1 MSIYEGDA
9 QMTHFEKSWK
19 SFWLIKS
26 NEKQIVFCG
35 NDELFTCD
43 GDYCGLS
50 DELEMHTSNSS
61 HHNVCVC
68 VKKDIN
74 TGSAHSGSLSVKW

>member
-1 MSIYEGDA
+1 M
-9 QMTHFEKSWK
+9 
-19 SFWLIKS
+19 
-26 NEKQIVFCG
+26 FCG

-68 VKKDIN
+68 VKKDMHTRGVCQSSDKTIQEMYATYCKDGISRQN
-74 TGSAHSGSLSVKW
+74 SALIG

>member
-1 MSIYEGDA
+1 M
-9 QMTHFEKSWK
+9 
-19 SFWLIKS
+19 
-26 NEKQIVFCG
+26 FCG